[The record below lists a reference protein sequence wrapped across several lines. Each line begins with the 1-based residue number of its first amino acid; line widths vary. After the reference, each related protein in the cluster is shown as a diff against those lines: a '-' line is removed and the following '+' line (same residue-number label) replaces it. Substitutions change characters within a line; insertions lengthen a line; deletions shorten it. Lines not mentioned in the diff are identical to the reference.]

1 MRHFQASVHF
11 KVLVLPYMHYAE
23 WFILLLQSFQHNGA
37 LLERHDSGG
46 SLVSMTLKL
55 PAVYHQEC
63 FKDHTIKWITPC
75 LQGKYWLQNFFLV
88 CVRYVSVSRLS
99 WYTLVV
105 SPKLGW
111 KRSVSQLHYAVFL
124 LGMMFYQALPG
135 RIMSRGISLAK
146 VWSSLGVGKGYCR
159 TMHAP

>member
-1 MRHFQASVHF
+1 MQRFQASVHF
-11 KVLVLPYMHYAE
+11 KVAVLPDMHYAE
-23 WFILLLQSFQHNGA
+23 WVILRLQSFQHNRA
-37 LLERHDSGG
+37 LLERHDSTG

-63 FKDHTIKWITPC
+63 FKDHTIKWIRPC
-75 LQGKYWLQNFFLV
+75 LQEKYWLQNYFLV
-88 CVRYVSVSRLS
+88 CVRYVSVSHLS
-99 WYTLVV
+99 WYTLVG

-111 KRSVSQLHYAVFL
+111 KRSVSQMQYAVFL

-135 RIMSRGISLAK
+135 RIMSRGISPAK

-159 TMHAP
+159 TMRAP